1 VGRSRRALGAAVV
14 LAVLA
19 AVVSGSPAAHAQDV
33 GLVVHA
39 PAGAPAAVEPVR
51 AALARA
57 AARSGAR
64 GEGRPFSRAVDLL
77 AAGAVRAG
85 RLDGFARV
93 TQLAAE
99 GWRGYLEA
107 RFAAAAA
114 HLGDARGEAAAL
126 LDLAGG
132 LEVYAELCLRLGAVE
147 LALGRERE
155 AELDFRLAG
164 LLDPARAVTDAEFKP
179 AVVDRFR
186 AAQGRARKSR
196 RRRIDAGPAGIAI
209 EVDGR
214 VLGQAPVDID
224 LEDGLHVL
232 VARAPGLTARGQVLA
247 VEASGAAHIRVQLA
261 EDPLAAAV
269 AGAGARMRI
278 GEPAAGAA
286 DAAQA
291 LIAVGELDGVLVA
304 ASVWRRGEPALL
316 GQLCQGAP
324 VGCGPVI
331 EIGYAR
337 SDRLEQAA
345 DALWRQTREGGG
357 GGALTLLADA
367 RLVHR
372 EPPPDPRLPAGGEPE
387 RWWQSRWLWVGVGGA
402 ALSAVAAGLMLS
414 GGDGELEWTLS
425 SDGCQFGR
433 C

>member
-1 VGRSRRALGAAVV
+1 MRA
-14 LAVLA
+14 
-19 AVVSGSPAAHAQDV
+19 D
-33 GLVVHA
+33 
-39 PAGAPAAVEPVR
+39 
-51 AALARA
+51 
-57 AARSGAR
+57 
-64 GEGRPFSRAVDLL
+64 
-77 AAGAVRAG
+77 

-93 TQLAAE
+93 TLLAAE

-114 HLGDARGEAAAL
+114 RLGDARGEAAAL

-164 LLDPARAVTDAEFKP
+164 LLDPERAVTDAEFKP

-186 AAQGRARKSR
+186 AAQGRARPSR
-196 RRRIDAGPAGIAI
+196 RRRIDAGPAGGAI

-214 VLGQAPVDID
+214 ALGPAPVEID
-224 LEDGLHVL
+224 LEEGLHVL
-232 VARAPGLTARGQVLA
+232 VARAPGRAARGQVLV
-247 VEASGAAHIRVQLA
+247 VEASGAADIRIELA

-269 AGAGARMRI
+269 AGAGPRMRI
-278 GEPAAGAA
+278 GEKADGAA
-286 DAAQA
+286 DAAQT
-291 LIAVGELDGVLVA
+291 LSAVGELDGVLVA

-316 GQLCQGAP
+316 GQLCRGAP

-331 EIGYAR
+331 EVGYGR
-337 SDRLEQAA
+337 RDRLEQAA

-357 GGALTLLADA
+357 HALTLLADA

-372 EPPPDPRLPAGGEPE
+372 EPAPDRRLPVGRERA